1 MIAMAPKPKPNSKSK
16 TKPKTLHEVIAMIL
30 ATAPDKTASTSYLSR
45 QIARQQLWANPKDGS
60 FPDAFHIRLR
70 VRSKRYRHLFD
81 TPDDLTVRLK

>member
-1 MIAMAPKPKPNSKSK
+1 MIVMPPKPKPKS
-16 TKPKTLHEVIAMIL
+16 KPKTLHEVIAMIL
-30 ATAPDKTASTSYLSR
+30 ATAPEKSASTNYLAR

-81 TPDDLTVRLK
+81 MPDDQTVRLK